1 MEDGLDIMEDDTIK
15 ILEDGLDIM
24 EDGLDIMEDD
34 TIKI

>member
-15 ILEDGLDIM
+15 ILENGH
-24 EDGLDIMEDD
+24 DIMEDD